1 MQSLYS
7 VFIYIVLGKEEI
19 DSKDLEEIEN
29 LLEHVADKKME
40 MTKEFEELETL
51 KEDFSEY
58 KEVFPHILI
67 KLK

>member
-7 VFIYIVLGKEEI
+7 VFIYIVLEKEEI